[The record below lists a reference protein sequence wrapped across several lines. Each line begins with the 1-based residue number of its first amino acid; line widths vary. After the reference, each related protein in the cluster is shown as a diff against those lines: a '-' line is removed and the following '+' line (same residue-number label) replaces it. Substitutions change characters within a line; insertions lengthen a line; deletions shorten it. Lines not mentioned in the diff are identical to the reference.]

1 MNISAAMR
9 MNVARVCVAVPENN
23 PQHLAGFFTLSAG
36 SVSCSILLADACRK
50 VSQASTVLAVAGI
63 IVDAKDD
70 KASAFYKHFGF
81 IPLQGQ
87 GDRMVLPASVF
98 QTE

>member
-1 MNISAAMR
+1 MQCNEIRGVLFR
-9 MNVARVCVAVPENN
+9 MSVAPRIPALHP
-23 PQHLAGFFTLSAG
+23 GYRLSAG

-50 VSQASTVLAVAGI
+50 VSQASTVRAVAGI